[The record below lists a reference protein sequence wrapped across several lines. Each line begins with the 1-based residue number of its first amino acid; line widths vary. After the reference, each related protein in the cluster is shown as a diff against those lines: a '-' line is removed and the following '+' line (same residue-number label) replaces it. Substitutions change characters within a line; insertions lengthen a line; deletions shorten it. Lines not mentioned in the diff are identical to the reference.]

1 MAKSMIKAA
10 FITDIEDVWKTVTS
24 LKGTN
29 RIHWRRSKEEE
40 PLYIIRFSTFRR
52 YCYQKN

>member
-40 PLYIIRFSTFRR
+40 PLYIIRFSTFRM
-52 YCYQKN
+52 NF